1 VGSGGHA
8 PGSNEPGHIGGI
20 LAPLMTGIEAE
31 EKRLP
36 ALRLFPVSG
45 LLRACPVKI
54 NIPNIPVHLRGKD
67 WTPTLAAYPRER
79 TSA

>member
-20 LAPLMTGIEAE
+20 LAPLMTGIEAQ

-36 ALRLFPVSG
+36 ALRSFL
-45 LLRACPVKI
+45 
-54 NIPNIPVHLRGKD
+54 
-67 WTPTLAAYPRER
+67 
-79 TSA
+79 